1 MAWPV
6 SGSTRPVSALQPVH
20 WPIPSRPRL
29 VAARGPSTIDHSAR
43 TRPAAPT
50 PLQLGR
56 GGDGL
61 GNVYEVSIVLGSGE
75 MSGRLVRP
83 STMPPNPSPKAND
96 RCSVACQVGS
106 IVPANLRPDS
116 PPAADALAY

>member
-43 TRPAAPT
+43 ARPAVPT

-61 GNVYEVSIVLGSGE
+61 GKVYEVSIVLGSGE
-75 MSGRLVRP
+75 GAGRPGRP
-83 STMPPNPSPKAND
+83 STMPPNPSPTDSD
-96 RCSVACQVGS
+96 RCSVTCQVGS
-106 IVPANLRPDS
+106 IVPANLRPHR
-116 PPAADALAY
+116 PPAPDP